1 MNKGKIGLL
10 MLGALMFSANSFAGI
25 SSQEQKMRNE
35 VTKCLSDIQSY
46 ANNESVNGNRTPLD
60 VIYGT
65 RGGAHKYCS
74 SVAVKTRSAITA
86 GYNQQETWEAEWQD
100 LFAEYSA
107 IPKADAN
114 KPNTIKLVKKLR
126 DLAATNKLDGRH
138 AQSKL
143 YVYRAMMRELD
154 KLDAILPSVEGQ

>member
-1 MNKGKIGLL
+1 MNKSKIGLL
-10 MLGALMFSANSFAGI
+10 MLGTLAFSVNAFAGI
-25 SSQEQKMRNE
+25 SSQEQNMRNE
-35 VTKCLSDIQSY
+35 VTKCVSDIQSY
-46 ANNESVNGNRTPLD
+46 GNDPRDKSPLW

-65 RGGAHKYCS
+65 RGGAHKYCG
-74 SVAVKTRSAITA
+74 SVAAKTRTAITP
-86 GYNQQETWEAEWQD
+86 GYNQQEAWEAEWQD

-114 KPNTIKLVKKLR
+114 QPNTLKLVKKLR
-126 DLAATNKLDGRH
+126 DLAAANKLDGRH

-154 KLDAILPSVEGQ
+154 KLDAILPSVEGK

>member
-1 MNKGKIGLL
+1 MNKSKIGLL
-10 MLGALMFSANSFAGI
+10 MLGTLAFSVNAFAGI
-25 SSQEQKMRNE
+25 SSQEQNMRNE
-35 VTKCLSDIQSY
+35 VTKCVSDIQSY
-46 ANNESVNGNRTPLD
+46 GNDPRDKSPLW

-65 RGGAHKYCS
+65 RGGAHKYCG
-74 SVAVKTRSAITA
+74 SVAAKTRTAITP
-86 GYNQQETWEAEWQD
+86 GYNQQEAWEAEWQD

-114 KPNTIKLVKKLR
+114 QPNTLKLVKKLR
-126 DLAATNKLDGRH
+126 DLAAENKLDGRH

-154 KLDAILPSVEGQ
+154 KLDAILPSVEGK

>member
-1 MNKGKIGLL
+1 
-10 MLGALMFSANSFAGI
+10 MLGTLVFSANAFAGI
-25 SSQEQKMRNE
+25 NSQEQNMRNE
-35 VTKCLSDIQSY
+35 VTKCVSDIQSY
-46 ANNESVNGNRTPLD
+46 GNDPREKSPLW

-65 RGGAHKYCS
+65 RGGAHKYCG
-74 SVAVKTRSAITA
+74 SVAAKTRTAITP
-86 GYNQQETWEAEWQD
+86 GYNQQEAWEAEWQD

-114 KPNTIKLVKKLR
+114 QPNTLKLVKKLR
-126 DLAATNKLDGRH
+126 DLAAANKLDGRH

-154 KLDAILPSVEGQ
+154 KLDAILPSVEGK